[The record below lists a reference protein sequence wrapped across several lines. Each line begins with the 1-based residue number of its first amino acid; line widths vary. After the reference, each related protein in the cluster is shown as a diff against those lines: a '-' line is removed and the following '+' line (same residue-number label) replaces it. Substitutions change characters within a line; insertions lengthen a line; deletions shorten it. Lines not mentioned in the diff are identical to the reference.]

1 MGIIKSTFSGY
12 QLTGEDAEAF
22 IRQISNPEPNPYAE
36 AAIQRGRKL
45 AEEYARTGR
54 ATIKVDNEGK
64 VIRGE

>member
-1 MGIIKSTFSGY
+1 MSIRKSTFSGY
-12 QLTGEDAEAF
+12 ELTGEDAEAF
-22 IRQISNPEPNPYAE
+22 LRQISDPTPNPFAD
-36 AAIQRGRKL
+36 AAVRRGRKL

>member
-1 MGIIKSTFSGY
+1 MFSGY
-12 QLTGEDAEAF
+12 ELTGEDAEAF
-22 IRQISNPEPNPYAE
+22 LRQISDPTPNPFAG
-36 AAIQRGRKL
+36 AAVQRGRKL